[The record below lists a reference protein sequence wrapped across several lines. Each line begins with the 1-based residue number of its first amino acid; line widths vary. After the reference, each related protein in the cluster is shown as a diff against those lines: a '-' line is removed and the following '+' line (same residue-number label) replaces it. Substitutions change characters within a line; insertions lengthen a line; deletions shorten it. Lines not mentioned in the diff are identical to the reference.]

1 MEKADGRAGPPP
13 QRRYYPPPSRLIG
26 GGPGGAI
33 LGRALRGKL
42 PYSWV
47 ARLLALLLLAA
58 AGLKFA
64 GLAVDPVGRM
74 GLFSAPSFQVAVVEF
89 EVFLAF
95 WLLSGKRPAG
105 SWATALVV
113 FLTFAGVSAW
123 QGWIGRASCG
133 CFGRLSVSPWYAFGI
148 DLAVVFALLLGRPQ
162 GAGMSPRSILADI
175 LPGAFGLGGAA
186 VALGVLAALAALFFG
201 SPDAALA
208 RLRGE
213 RVSLYPRLI
222 DVGTGPL
229 GETREEA
236 VEVVN
241 RTAEPIRLIGGAVD

>member
-1 MEKADGRAGPPP
+1 L
-13 QRRYYPPPSRLIG
+13 SRG
-26 GGPGGAI
+26 
-33 LGRALRGKL
+33 LRGKL
-42 PYSWV
+42 PYSWI
-47 ARLLALLLLAA
+47 ARFLALLLLAA

-74 GLFSAPSFQVAVVEF
+74 GLFSAPAFGVGVVEF

-95 WLLSGKRPAG
+95 WLLWGKRPAG
-105 SWATALVV
+105 SWAVALVV

-148 DLAVVFALLLGRPQ
+148 DLAVVFALLLSRP
-162 GAGMSPRSILADI
+162 GGVGMSPRSILAAV
-175 LPGAFGLGGAA
+175 LPGAWGLIGA
-186 VALGVLAALAALFFG
+186 VLVLGVLAGLAAMFFG

-222 DVGTGPL
+222 DVGTGPP
-229 GETREEA
+229 GETREES

-241 RTAEPIRLIGGAVD
+241 RTEQPIRLIGGAVD

>member
-1 MEKADGRAGPPP
+1 
-13 QRRYYPPPSRLIG
+13 
-26 GGPGGAI
+26 
-33 LGRALRGKL
+33 L

-47 ARLLALLLLAA
+47 ARVLALLLLAA
-58 AGLKFA
+58 AGLKLA

-74 GLFSAPSFQVAVVEF
+74 GLFSAPAFQVAVVEF

-105 SWATALVV
+105 SWAVALGV

-148 DLAVVFALLLGRPQ
+148 DVAVVFALLLGKPQ
-162 GAGMSPRSILADI
+162 GGGMNPWAILVDL
-175 LPGAFGLGGAA
+175 LPGIYGLCGAVIVLGALAGLG
-186 VALGVLAALAALFFG
+186 ALCFG

-213 RVSLYPRLI
+213 RVSLYPSLI
-222 DVGTGPL
+222 DMGTGPP
-229 GETREEA
+229 GEIREQV

-241 RTAEPIRLIGGAVD
+241 RTEQPIRLIGGAAD

>member
-1 MEKADGRAGPPP
+1 
-13 QRRYYPPPSRLIG
+13 LIG
-26 GGPGGAI
+26 GGLGGGF

-42 PYSWV
+42 PYSWI

-74 GLFSAPSFQVAVVEF
+74 GLFSAPAFQVGVVEF

-95 WLLSGKRPAG
+95 WLLWGKRPAG
-105 SWATALVV
+105 SWAVALVV

-123 QGWIGRASCG
+123 QGWTGRASCG
-133 CFGRLSVSPWYAFGI
+133 CFGRLSVSPWYAFSI
-148 DLAVVFALLLGRPQ
+148 DVAVVFALLLGRPE
-162 GAGMSPRSILADI
+162 GVGMNLWAILMDV
-175 LPGAFGLGGAA
+175 LPGVYGLFGAMVVLGGLA
-186 VALGVLAALAALFFG
+186 GLAALCFG

-222 DVGTGPL
+222 DVGTGPP

-241 RTAEPIRLIGGAVD
+241 RTEQPIRLIGGAVE